1 MIYFI
6 LWVVF
11 LLTVLL
17 AVPVAAFLE
26 KRQYRAAN
34 PSEAID
40 PIADRA
46 GTDGEDW
53 SDEQPADHDSPAE
66 VDPLS
71 GGGAANE
78 VEEAVEFGEVD
89 GGDEF
94 AAFDDI

>member
-6 LWVVF
+6 LWVAF

-17 AVPVAAFLE
+17 AVPIAAFLE

-34 PSEAID
+34 PVEATD
-40 PIADRA
+40 PIVAQA
-46 GTDGEDW
+46 GTNGEEW
-53 SDEQPADHDSPAE
+53 SEEQPADAESPGE
-66 VDPLS
+66 VDPLL
-71 GGGAANE
+71 GGASANA